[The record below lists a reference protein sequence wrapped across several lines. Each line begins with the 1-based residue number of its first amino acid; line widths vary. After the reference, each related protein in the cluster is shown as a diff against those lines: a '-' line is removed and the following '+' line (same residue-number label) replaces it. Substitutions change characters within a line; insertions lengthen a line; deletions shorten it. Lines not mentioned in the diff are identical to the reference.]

1 MANHSIIQRLT
12 RPGTLSLLVLLAS
25 CAMTERRVEPEI
37 HRHAEMGP
45 SQQNVRTT
53 SPHMLRVMTLN
64 IAHGRGD
71 SFHQL
76 FQSTAT
82 TLENLD
88 TIAMVL
94 KREAP
99 DVASLQETDIRSFW
113 NGNLDQVDFLAKY
126 GSFDRSVRGTHVD
139 GLGLSYGTALVANLE
154 LANAESVT
162 FNPRRTA
169 LPKGFVVSSVAWPD
183 SECIEVDI
191 VSVHLDF
198 ARESTRREQASEL
211 VATLRSRNRPV
222 IVMGDFNTDW
232 RQPDSALRLIADE
245 LGLRSYEPEDPT
257 HVTFPS
263 SGERLDWIL
272 VSPEIGFSSY
282 RVVGDVVSDHFGV
295 LSDLVIDRDCA
306 YVALGM

>member
-1 MANHSIIQRLT
+1 MPNHSTTERLW
-12 RPGTLSLLVLLAS
+12 RAGVLSLLVLLTS
-25 CAMTERRVEPEI
+25 CATTERRVEPEI
-37 HRHAEMGP
+37 YRHAEIGP
-45 SQQNVRTT
+45 SQKAVRTA
-53 SPHMLRVMTLN
+53 SPHTLRVMTLN

-82 TLENLD
+82 TLDNLD
-88 TIAMVL
+88 VIAMVL

-113 NGNLDQVDFLAKY
+113 NGNMNQVDFLARY
-126 GSFDRSVRGTHVD
+126 GSFDQSVRGAHVD
-139 GLGLSYGTALVANLE
+139 SLGLSYGTAMVANLE
-154 LANAESVT
+154 LENAESVT

-169 LPKGFVVSSVAWPD
+169 LPKGFVVSTVAWPD

-198 ARESTRREQASEL
+198 ARESTRREQAAEL
-211 VATLRSRNRPV
+211 IATLRSRNRPV

-245 LGLRSYEPEDPT
+245 LGLRTHEPEDPAQ
-257 HVTFPS
+257 VTFPS

-272 VSPEIGFSSY
+272 VSPEISFSSY

-295 LSDLVIDRDCA
+295 LSDLVIDRNCEYA
-306 YVALGM
+306 ASY